1 MDSSMSVEDN
11 EMLEKW
17 LDSEEPIDRSNA
29 AKALKEAKNILDGFG
44 VSFFLRQGTCLG
56 AIRDNDLLP
65 WDDDVDIGSII
76 GFHGLTEKSL
86 DSIIDAFRDHGFLAR
101 IDRMNVSPYIPL
113 VKYSTRIDWQ
123 CYKVVD
129 NCIIQYPFLKSPLSL
144 FTELKEITFLEE
156 TFLVPN
162 PPEEYLRLKY
172 GDDWKIPKKTGEYEE
187 DVLRQVAEMP
197 APNKAGKLRQF
208 LAKYIPSPRLSSI
221 RVLDQQGNPICGSEV
236 VLVGLGCF
244 KTNKQ
249 GYVRFY
255 VPRTDHHPLT
265 IRFEDYRE
273 TNYLQKIKP
282 ATTYIYQQKNALLD
296 EGNPAQDSSNI
307 LVEQSYH
314 KLSPA

>member
-11 EMLEKW
+11 EIFEKW
-17 LDSEEPIDRSNA
+17 LNSEEPIDRSNA
-29 AKALKEAKNILDGFG
+29 AKALKEVKNILDGLG

-76 GFHGLTEKSL
+76 GFHGLTETSL
-86 DSIIDAFRDHGFLAR
+86 DSIVGTFRDHGFLAR
-101 IDRMNVSPYIPL
+101 IDRMGASPYIPL

-144 FTELKEITFLEE
+144 FEELEEITFLEE

-172 GDDWKIPKKTGEYEE
+172 GEDWKTPKKPGEYEE

-197 APNKAGKLRQF
+197 APNNAGKLRQ
-208 LAKYIPSPRLSSI
+208 LIAKYLPSRCLSSI
-221 RVLDQQGNPICGSEV
+221 KILDQQGNPICGAEV
-236 VLVGLGCF
+236 DLVGLGCF

-249 GYVRFY
+249 GYARFY
-255 VPRTDHHPLT
+255 VPQTDYHPLT
-265 IRFEDYRE
+265 IRFEDFKD

-282 ATTYIYQQKNALLD
+282 ATTYIYQPKKALLT
-296 EGNPAQDSSNI
+296 EGNPTQDSGNI
-307 LVEQSYH
+307 LVEQPYH

>member
-17 LDSEEPIDRSNA
+17 RDSEEPIDRNNA

-56 AIRDNDLLP
+56 AIRENDLLP

-101 IDRMNVSPYIPL
+101 IDRMGVSPYIPL

-172 GDDWKIPKKTGEYEE
+172 GEDWKTPKKPGEFEE

-197 APNKAGKLRQF
+197 APNNAGKLRQ
-208 LAKYIPSPRLSSI
+208 LIAKHLPLRGLSSI
-221 RVLDQQGNPICGSEV
+221 KILDQQGNPMCGV
-236 VLVGLGCF
+236 DVDLVGLGCF

-249 GYVRFY
+249 GYARFY
-255 VPRTDHHPLT
+255 VPQTDYHPLT
-265 IRFEDYRE
+265 IRFEDYKE

-282 ATTYIYQQKNALLD
+282 ATTYTYQPKKALLE
-296 EGNPAQDSSNI
+296 EGNPAQGSSSI
-307 LVEQSYH
+307 FVEQSYH
-314 KLSPA
+314 

>member
-17 LDSEEPIDRSNA
+17 LDSEEPIDRNNA

-101 IDRMNVSPYIPL
+101 IDRMGVSPYIPL

-123 CYKVVD
+123 CYKVAD

-172 GDDWKIPKKTGEYEE
+172 GEDWKTPKKPGEFEE

-197 APNKAGKLRQF
+197 APNNAGKLRQ
-208 LAKYIPSPRLSSI
+208 LIAKYLPLRCLSSI
-221 RVLDQQGNPICGSEV
+221 KILDQQGNPMCGV
-236 VLVGLGCF
+236 DVDLVGLGCF

-249 GYVRFY
+249 GYARFY
-255 VPRTDHHPLT
+255 VPQTDYHPLT
-265 IRFEDYRE
+265 IRFEDYKE

-282 ATTYIYQQKNALLD
+282 ATTYTYQPKKALLE
-296 EGNPAQDSSNI
+296 EGNPAQGSSSI

-314 KLSPA
+314 

>member
-1 MDSSMSVEDN
+1 MDRGMSAEDS

-29 AKALKEAKNILDGFG
+29 AKALKETKNILDGFG

-76 GFHGLTEKSL
+76 GIHGLTEKSL
-86 DSIIDAFRDHGFLAR
+86 DSIIDDFRDHGFLAR

-129 NCIIQYPFLKSPLSL
+129 NCIIQYPFLKSPLHL

-156 TFLVPN
+156 NFLVPN

-172 GDDWKIPKKTGEYEE
+172 GDSWRTPIKNGEYEE

-197 APNKAGKLRQF
+197 APNNAGKLKQL

-244 KTNKQ
+244 KTNKN

-255 VPRTDHHPLT
+255 VPQTDYHPLT
-265 IRFEDYRE
+265 IRFEDFKVI
-273 TNYLQKIKP
+273 NYLQKIKP
-282 ATTYIYQQKNALLD
+282 ATTYLYQPKKASLAA
-296 EGNPAQDSSNI
+296 GNLERESGSI
-307 LVEQSYH
+307 LVEQSRN
-314 KLSPA
+314 

>member
-1 MDSSMSVEDN
+1 MDRSMTVEDT

-17 LDSEEPIDRSNA
+17 LDSEEPIDQSNA
-29 AKALKEAKNILDGFG
+29 AKALKEVKIILDGFG

-86 DSIIDAFRDHGFLAR
+86 DSIVDAFRDHGFLAR
-101 IDRMNVSPYIPL
+101 IDRMGVSPYIPL

-129 NCIIQYPFLKSPLSL
+129 NCITQYPFLKSPLHL
-144 FTELKEITFLEE
+144 FTELKEIAFLDE

-172 GDDWKIPKKTGEYEE
+172 GEDWKTPKKTGEYEE

-197 APNKAGKLRQF
+197 ASNNAGKFRQL
-208 LAKYIPSPRLSSI
+208 LAKYLPSIRLSSI
-221 RVLDQQGNPICGSEV
+221 RVLSQQGHPICGVEV
-236 VLVGLGCF
+236 DLVGLGCF
-244 KTNKQ
+244 KTNKK
-249 GYVRFY
+249 GYARFY
-255 VPRTDHHPLT
+255 VPRTDYHPLT
-265 IRFEDYRE
+265 IRFEDYKE
-273 TNYLQKIKP
+273 TNYLQKIEP
-282 ATTYIYQQKNALLD
+282 ATTYIYQPQKTLLENRNPVQD
-296 EGNPAQDSSNI
+296 NGNM
-307 LVEQSYH
+307 LVKQPYS
-314 KLSPA
+314 KLGLA